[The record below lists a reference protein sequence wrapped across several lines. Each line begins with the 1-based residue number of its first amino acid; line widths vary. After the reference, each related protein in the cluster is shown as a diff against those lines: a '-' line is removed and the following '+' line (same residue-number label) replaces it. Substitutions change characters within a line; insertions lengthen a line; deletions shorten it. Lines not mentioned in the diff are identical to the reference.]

1 MVLLSLFLGNNFCAN
16 DEKENK
22 ETSSKV
28 VHASIED
35 IDFSDIKS
43 SGILSARADQEKELL
58 AISSDDKLIL
68 ISSIKQ
74 FYREK
79 PSDDDKDNKKTDE
92 EKKDNKNSNKEN
104 NEKTKK
110 TKGNNDK
117 NTEKNTEGNAG
128 VSEINLNPTE
138 LIISPTYYSA
148 LNDFLESDLT
158 KENVTEFL
166 KENDIKFDAAKLEK
180 AASSDKKDDLE
191 RFFLNTVGFKK
202 FDLDLSKM
210 TFEKNSQNLLEF
222 ITVGVDKK
230 QKLSQIKITVDENG
244 KFKIDSSSGSAWTSW
259 YAVVGYIIIAILVL
273 VIIMKW
279 CVGGSN

>member
-1 MVLLSLFLGNNFCAN
+1 MVLLSLFFGNNFCAK
-16 DEKENK
+16 DEKETK
-22 ETSSKV
+22 ETDSKV
-28 VHASIED
+28 VHVTVED
-35 IDFSDIKS
+35 VDFDDIKS
-43 SGILSARADQEKELL
+43 YGILSAKVDQDKEVL

-68 ISSIKQ
+68 VDSIKY

-79 PSDDDKDNKKTDE
+79 PSDNDKDSKKTDE

-104 NEKTKK
+104 DEKTKK
-110 TKGNNDK
+110 TKTNDK
-117 NTEKNTEGNAG
+117 NTEKNTEGNTG
-128 VSEINLNPTE
+128 ISEVNLNPTE

-148 LNDFLESDLT
+148 LSDFLQGDLT
-158 KENVTEFL
+158 KDSISEFL
-166 KENDIKFDAAKLEK
+166 KENDIKFDASKLEK
-180 AASSDKKDDLE
+180 AANSDKKDDLE
-191 RFFLNTVGFKK
+191 KFFLNAVGFKH

-222 ITVGVDKK
+222 ITVGTDKK

-244 KFKIDSSSGSAWTSW
+244 KFKIESSSGSAWTSW
-259 YAVVGYIIIAILVL
+259 YAVVGYIIIAILIL